1 MPLRDAATTILLTL
15 ALILLYIIHFEP
27 GQLVGQSLQ
36 TLDYIIF
43 LIYFVIVAGY
53 GYWIYQRKKL
63 AQASTTDFFLAE
75 GSLTWWAIGASLI
88 ASNISAEQFIGM
100 SGSGFKMGLAIASYE
115 WMASATLI
123 VVAVFFLPIYL
134 KNKIFTMPQ
143 FLERRYNSTVSL
155 VMAVFWLLLYVVVN
169 LTSILYLGAIAV
181 REISGLNLFF
191 CMALLG
197 LFAIFITLGG
207 MKVIGY
213 TDVIQVFF
221 LVLGGLA
228 TTYIA
233 FNLVADK
240 FGESG
245 VVAGFNLTM
254 QHANDHFHMIF
265 DKNDKNFLDLPGLSI
280 LIGGMW
286 IVNLNYWG
294 CNQYITQRAL
304 GADLKTARSGL
315 LFAAFLKLL
324 MPVIV
329 CLPGI
334 AAFVLHQQGN
344 FQTEMLQDG
353 ELNPDRAYPVLLNLL
368 PLGLK
373 GLSFAA
379 LTAAIV
385 ASLAGKANSISTIF
399 TLDIYKKIS
408 PQASEKS
415 LVRIGR
421 ITVLVAIVLAMIIA
435 PFMGIDKKGG
445 FQYIQE
451 YTGFVSPGIFAMFI
465 LGFFW
470 KKTTA
475 NAALFATIGG
485 FILSV
490 IFKFLPNWVDLSF
503 LSSMGFSA
511 PNSAGVYE
519 IPFIDRMG
527 FVFIICIAGMF
538 VISMLELKGR
548 SNPKGLELDRAMF
561 RTNPGFTVGS
571 LLILG
576 ILTALYTIFW

>member
-1 MPLRDAATTILLTL
+1 M
-15 ALILLYIIHFEP
+15 
-27 GQLVGQSLQ
+27 GQSLQ

-53 GYWIYQRKKL
+53 GYWIYQRKKS
-63 AQASTTDFFLAE
+63 AETSTTDFFLAE

-115 WMASATLI
+115 WMAAATLL
-123 VVAVFFLPIYL
+123 VVAIFFLPIYL

-181 REISGLNLFF
+181 REISGLNVFF
-191 CMALLG
+191 CMGLLG

-233 FNLVADK
+233 FNLVAEQ
-240 FGESG
+240 FGQSG
-245 VVAGFNLTM
+245 TIAGFNLTM
-254 QHANDHFHMIF
+254 EKANDHFHMIF
-265 DKNDKNFLDLPGLSI
+265 ERDNPNYLDLPGLTV
-280 LIGGMW
+280 LVGGMW

-304 GADLKTARSGL
+304 GADLKTARNGL
-315 LFAAFLKLL
+315 LFAAFIKLI
-324 MPVIV
+324 MPIIV

-334 AAFVLHQQGN
+334 AAYVLHQQGN
-344 FQTEMLQDG
+344 FQAEMLQDG

-399 TLDIYKKIS
+399 TLDIYKKIN
-408 PQASEKS
+408 PEASEKY

-421 ITVLVAIVLAMIIA
+421 ITVVIAIALALMIA

-485 FILSV
+485 FLLSV
-490 IFKFLPNWVDLSF
+490 LFKFLPNWVDLSF

-511 PNSAGVYE
+511 MNSDGVYE

-527 FVFIICIAGMF
+527 FVFMICIIGMF
-538 VISMLELKGR
+538 IISMLELKGR
-548 SNPKGLELDRAMF
+548 ANPKGLEIDRSMF
-561 RTNPGFTVGS
+561 KTTPGFTVGA
-571 LLILG
+571 LLVVG
-576 ILTALYTIFW
+576 ILIALYSIFW